1 MYKYIK
7 RLIDILFSLLLL
19 ILLSPLFLILTV
31 LLLLTGEHKVFYR
44 QNRVGFRKQPFK
56 ILKFATMLQNSPNI
70 GTGSLTLRNDPRV
83 LPVGRFLRKTKLN
96 ELPQIINV
104 LTGDM
109 SIIGPRPIMEVDFK
123 RYPKDIQEI
132 IYNLKPGITG
142 IGSIVFRDEESI
154 TSKAKGREA
163 EVYENVIAPYKGA
176 LELWYQKNISFI
188 TDIKLMFLTCWIIIK
203 PTSRLQYKMLKG
215 LPERI

>member
-1 MYKYIK
+1 
-7 RLIDILFSLLLL
+7 
-19 ILLSPLFLILTV
+19 
-31 LLLLTGEHKVFYR
+31 
-44 QNRVGFRKQPFK
+44 
-56 ILKFATMLQNSPNI
+56 MLQNSPNI

-104 LTGDM
+104 LIGEM

-142 IGSIVFRDEESI
+142 IGSIAFRDEESI
-154 TSKAKGREA
+154 TSNAKGREV
-163 EVYENVIAPYKGA
+163 EVYKTIIIPYKGA
-176 LELWYQKNISFI
+176 LEQWYQQNISFV
-188 TDIKLMFLTCWIIIK
+188 TDLKLMFLTVWVIIK
-203 PTSRLQYKMLKG
+203 PASRLQYRILRR
-215 LPERI
+215 LPEKGN